1 MLFNMD
7 AELQH
12 LISISMD
19 KMTSGT
25 NSTVGGRGGRKS
37 RGMDLR
43 KALLVA
49 HFLQDVRCAYI
60 DEDYEIVANT
70 IKCLKP
76 SIVNCEEKTHEN
88 TNSNKQDNI
97 NKEIDERCSEGKKI
111 MCFDYRAY
119 TVCID

>member
-1 MLFNMD
+1 MLFNNNMD

-25 NSTVGGRGGRKS
+25 NSTAGGRGSRKS

-70 IKCLKP
+70 IRCLKP
-76 SIVNCEEKTHEN
+76 DNCEDKISETTE
-88 TNSNKQDNI
+88 SNKQEI
-97 NKEIDERCSEGKKI
+97 NKEVDERCSEGKIFFLYFVHFHGQNISK
-111 MCFDYRAY
+111 
-119 TVCID
+119 

>member
-12 LISISMD
+12 LITISMD

-25 NSTVGGRGGRKS
+25 NSTAGGRGSRKS

-76 SIVNCEEKTHEN
+76 NNCEEEINEN
-88 TNSNKQDNI
+88 TISNKQYA
-97 NKEIDERCSEGKKI
+97 NKDVDERCSEGED
-111 MCFDYRAY
+111 FL
-119 TVCID
+119 

>member
-1 MLFNMD
+1 MD

-25 NSTVGGRGGRKS
+25 SSTVAGRGSRKS

-43 KALLVA
+43 KAVLVA

-76 SIVNCEEKTHEN
+76 NYCDDRITEITN
-88 TNSNKQDNI
+88 TNKQDLS
-97 NKEIDERCSEGKKI
+97 KDVDERCSEGKKCRKSGCLNLI
-111 MCFDYRAY
+111 
-119 TVCID
+119 VWNIWL